1 MPAGGIVC
9 PLYPREGGRVRVLVG
24 PGASPRALAVPAAA
38 AAAAAAASR
47 RSRGGETVLWLQSDK
62 RVFMNDPFFSLA
74 FGWLYRVSAFPQDTA
89 CGGVVESVANV
100 FVMMII
106 QVFFEQVK
114 P

>member
-1 MPAGGIVC
+1 
-9 PLYPREGGRVRVLVG
+9 
-24 PGASPRALAVPAAA
+24 
-38 AAAAAAASR
+38 
-47 RSRGGETVLWLQSDK
+47 
-62 RVFMNDPFFSLA
+62 MNDPFFSLA